1 MPGDAAQRS
10 GDAVQ
15 RSGDAVQRS
24 GGGWYNRLLKF
35 FWSHFDERPG
45 VWIQGIRPS
54 GDDIVLR
61 FRATRATLFVRV
73 HVQHDGGSGGGAT
86 FDADLFVSD
95 SRVDCRANRQ
105 QDVTITRGTGDD
117 YTVWLI
123 PEFLEGDVGNDTYTR
138 YDGETNEGDDFM
150 AFIALGANS
159 QKVRE
164 MVNEM
169 GMMNEKLE
177 RLLVQAALITG
188 TVLDP
193 GEK

>member
-1 MPGDAAQRS
+1 M
-10 GDAVQ
+10 
-15 RSGDAVQRS
+15 
-24 GGGWYNRLLKF
+24 
-35 FWSHFDERPG
+35 
-45 VWIQGIRPS
+45 
-54 GDDIVLR
+54 
-61 FRATRATLFVRV
+61 FVRV

-86 FDADLFVSD
+86 FDANLFVSD
-95 SRVDCRANRQ
+95 SRVDCRASRQ

-169 GMMNEKLE
+169 EMMNEKLE